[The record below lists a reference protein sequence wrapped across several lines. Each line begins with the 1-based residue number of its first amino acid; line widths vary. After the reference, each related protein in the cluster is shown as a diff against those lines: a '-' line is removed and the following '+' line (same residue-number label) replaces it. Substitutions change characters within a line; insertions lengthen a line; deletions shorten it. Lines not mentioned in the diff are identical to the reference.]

1 MAKKNNAKTAEAAV
15 LAKQKYDAALEAFKA
30 LPTDAT
36 EEAKAEAQKAVDEAL
51 AEFEKVNTGLLIRFT
66 QSPSGK
72 PFNLAYFPGD
82 EVELPMALAAE
93 LIELGFA
100 EAVGS

>member
-1 MAKKNNAKTAEAAV
+1 MAKATKASGDSKSPEV
-15 LAKQKYDAALEAFKA
+15 LKIK
-30 LPTDAT
+30 
-36 EEAKAEAQKAVDEAL
+36 
-51 AEFEKVNTGLLIRFT
+51 FT
-66 QSPSGK
+66 QSPTGK
-72 PFNLAYFPGD
+72 FNLAYFPGD